1 MRRLNPPLTPS
12 PAAWRTN
19 LSLGGIMLFEV
30 LGFLSGVAGIG
41 AAFWLLY
48 QRDSSRVVEGVY
60 GVRRGR
66 QRA

>member
-1 MRRLNPPLTPS
+1 
-12 PAAWRTN
+12 
-19 LSLGGIMLFEV
+19 MLFEA
-30 LGFLSGVAGIG
+30 LGFLAGIAGIG

-48 QRDSSRVVEGVY
+48 QHDSSKVVEGVY

>member
-1 MRRLNPPLTPS
+1 
-12 PAAWRTN
+12 
-19 LSLGGIMLFEV
+19 MLFGV

-41 AAFWLLY
+41 AALLLLY
-48 QRDSSRVVEGVY
+48 QHDSSRVVEGVY

>member
-1 MRRLNPPLTPS
+1 
-12 PAAWRTN
+12 
-19 LSLGGIMLFEV
+19 MLFEV
-30 LGFLSGVAGIG
+30 LGFLSGLAGIG
-41 AAFWLLY
+41 AAFCLLY

>member
-1 MRRLNPPLTPS
+1 
-12 PAAWRTN
+12 
-19 LSLGGIMLFEV
+19 MLFEV
-30 LGFLSGVAGIG
+30 MGFLFGVAGVG
-41 AAFWLLY
+41 AAFWGLY

>member
-1 MRRLNPPLTPS
+1 
-12 PAAWRTN
+12 
-19 LSLGGIMLFEV
+19 MLFEV
-30 LGFLSGVAGIG
+30 LGFFSGVAGIG

-48 QRDSSRVVEGVY
+48 QRDSSRVVEGIY

>member
-1 MRRLNPPLTPS
+1 MKLPS
-12 PAAWRTN
+12 ILLGTAA
-19 LSLGGIMLFEV
+19 
-30 LGFLSGVAGIG
+30 IG

>member
-1 MRRLNPPLTPS
+1 M
-12 PAAWRTN
+12 
-19 LSLGGIMLFEV
+19 SLGGIMLFEV
-30 LGFLSGVAGIG
+30 LGFLSGIIGIG

>member
-1 MRRLNPPLTPS
+1 
-12 PAAWRTN
+12 
-19 LSLGGIMLFEV
+19 MLFEV
-30 LGFLSGVAGIG
+30 LGFLSGITGIG

>member
-1 MRRLNPPLTPS
+1 
-12 PAAWRTN
+12 
-19 LSLGGIMLFEV
+19 MLFEV
-30 LGFLSGVAGIG
+30 LGFVSGVAAIG

-48 QRDSSRVVEGVY
+48 EHDSSKVVEGIY

>member
-1 MRRLNPPLTPS
+1 MS
-12 PAAWRTN
+12 W
-19 LSLGGIMLFEV
+19 GEIMLFEV

-41 AAFWLLY
+41 VGLWLLY
-48 QRDSSRVVEGVY
+48 HHDSRRVVEGVE

>member
-1 MRRLNPPLTPS
+1 
-12 PAAWRTN
+12 
-19 LSLGGIMLFEV
+19 MLFGL
-30 LGFLSGVAGIG
+30 LGFLSGTAAIG